1 MCWSATCYY
10 VRTVAQRTISQART
24 IALRPSKLSRW
35 RIDWTLINAQQDMH
49 KTVVA
54 MLATGLSC
62 TATDLVDG
70 QVHITV
76 RSPDAH
82 ENPAHRLFPPHPGK
96 IGIASMGT
104 GGIVCVDEPHR
115 KWAEDVFGGAD
126 PDRDD
131 IFIPARMGR
140 MARLV
145 RPEGLILYAPFPR
158 FAVTRNSLVHVGAPD
173 GYTVRVVGRDGADSI
188 ENRGDWYNA
197 IHEDPSGT
205 ASPRWSRQL
214 PSKMAR
220 SWESAGRRQIR
231 RTCGNSAVT
240 FAGAQGT
247 WHRASL
253 DFSSCQGSSRYRQAA
268 LLRHVRLQR
277 SFNENCPCG
286 RVQTDVGR
294 GIIASVVM
302 RAS

>member
-24 IALRPSKLSRW
+24 IALRLSKLSRW
-35 RIDWTLINAQQDMH
+35 RIDWTLINAQQDIH

-54 MLATGLSC
+54 MLAAGLSC

-115 KWAEDVFGGAD
+115 KWAETELTALRIVATGTTQFTK
-126 PDRDD
+126 
-131 IFIPARMGR
+131 IPA
-140 MARLV
+140 V
-145 RPEGLILYAPFPR
+145 RPA
-158 FAVTRNSLVHVGAPD
+158 
-173 GYTVRVVGRDGADSI
+173 
-188 ENRGDWYNA
+188 
-197 IHEDPSGT
+197 
-205 ASPRWSRQL
+205 PRWSRQL

-268 LLRHVRLQR
+268 LLRHVRLQH

>member
-24 IALRPSKLSRW
+24 IALRLSKLSRW
-35 RIDWTLINAQQDMH
+35 RIDWTLINAQQDIH

-54 MLATGLSC
+54 MLAAGLSC

-126 PDRDD
+126 TDRDD

-140 MARLV
+140 MAR
-145 RPEGLILYAPFPR
+145 PR
-158 FAVTRNSLVHVGAPD
+158 
-173 GYTVRVVGRDGADSI
+173 
-188 ENRGDWYNA
+188 
-197 IHEDPSGT
+197 
-205 ASPRWSRQL
+205 
-214 PSKMAR
+214 KR
-220 SWESAGRRQIR
+220 SE
-231 RTCGNSAVT
+231 
-240 FAGAQGT
+240 
-247 WHRASL
+247 
-253 DFSSCQGSSRYRQAA
+253 
-268 LLRHVRLQR
+268 
-277 SFNENCPCG
+277 
-286 RVQTDVGR
+286 
-294 GIIASVVM
+294 
-302 RAS
+302 